1 MGVWE
6 TFRAANKFTKQ
17 IEKKKKKHYKGTK
30 ISTIGVIFGGKD
42 YDDQAERERERERET
57 AVRTQNNNLPG
68 CI

>member
-17 IEKKKKKHYKGTK
+17 IEKEKKKHYKGNK

-42 YDDQAERERERERET
+42 YDDQAERET
-57 AVRTQNNNLPG
+57 AVRAQNNNLPG